1 MLDEGKRRIR
11 MQELDLAKKIGQV
24 LYDRKAQDIVVL
36 KVDHLMIL
44 TDYLVIATGTNSQ
57 HTKALKEHIEQ
68 ELGKLGLAPRHI
80 EGQNEGRWIVM
91 DYSSVMVHIFH
102 PEDRGF
108 YRLERLW
115 SDGNNTIAL
124 PFEEEDYEEGKA

>member
-1 MLDEGKRRIR
+1 
-11 MQELDLAKKIGQV
+11 MQELDLAKKIAQL
-24 LYDRKAQDIVVL
+24 LYDRKAQDILAL

-44 TDYLVIATGTNSQ
+44 TDYLVIASGTNTQ
-57 HTKALKEHIEQ
+57 HTKALKEHIDK
-68 ELGKLGLAPRHI
+68 ELGKIGIIPRHT

-91 DYSSVMVHIFH
+91 DYVYVMVHIFH

-115 SDGNNTIAL
+115 SDGDNTVAL
-124 PFEEEDYEEGKA
+124 PFIEEEQDKT